1 MGFRKMQEKLEI
13 KFTSGSKFYKSKFAM
28 VWVVAIRFDFL
39 SSPLYDFREI
49 NPHIMRAHYTSYAAV
64 RVAELK

>member
-1 MGFRKMQEKLEI
+1 MWLKQPKKGNNS
-13 KFTSGSKFYKSKFAM
+13 TSGSKFYKSKFAM

-49 NPHIMRAHYTSYAAV
+49 NPHIMRAHYTSTQQL
-64 RVAELK
+64 E